1 VKVFYIM
8 PIDTKHPSYND
19 NVNKWQRCRDVYEGD
34 DAIKSRGLE
43 YLPAI
48 DKNQTGD
55 EYRSYAN
62 RATFFEAVGRS
73 VDGFIGAISRRPHKI
88 NLPAKLQPMIDDAT
102 LAGVSLS
109 EFVKK
114 LCQETLLTGRAG
126 ILVDYD
132 EVKMLPYL
140 SVYSAESIINWSAS
154 RIVLFE
160 TVYEEDPADPYKLTS
175 VTQFRELSLIDGV
188 YTVTVWRKDK
198 DAPIDAAWQVY
209 GEIFQPTKRGATF
222 DKIPFFWVSI
232 LGPTAEICK
241 PPLLGMVNVALSHYR
256 LSADY
261 AHGLHWTG
269 LPTFY
274 VTGSDS
280 AEPVRIGAATAI
292 MLKDPNAKVGYAE
305 FKGDGL
311 GSLERAIAAKEQQM
325 AVLGAAILGAEARRV
340 ETAEAARIRHS
351 GETGLLMAA
360 VSAVQASLQAAL
372 SFAAEWA
379 GAAGG
384 LAVELNDDF
393 ISTRLDPQTLLG
405 LVQAYQAGALSLA
418 GLQQAMQD
426 GDLLP
431 QTAITE

>member
-1 VKVFYIM
+1 M

-19 NVNKWQRCRDVYEGD
+19 NFNKWQRCRDVYEGD
-34 DAIKSRGLE
+34 DAIKSRGRE

-48 DKNQTGD
+48 DKNQTD
-55 EYRSYAN
+55 EEYKSYAN
-62 RATFFEAVGRS
+62 RATFFEAVGRT
-73 VDGFIGAISRRPHKI
+73 VDGFIGAISRRPHKF
-88 NLPAKLQPMIDDAT
+88 NLPTKLQAMLDDAN
-102 LAGVSLS
+102 LGGVSLS
-109 EFVKK
+109 ELVKK
-114 LCQETLLTGRAG
+114 LCKATLLTGREG

-132 EVKMLPYL
+132 EDRMRPYL
-140 SVYSAESIINWSAS
+140 SVYCAESIINWSAT
-154 RIVLFE
+154 RVVLSE
-160 TVYEEDPADPYKLTS
+160 TVFEDDPVDPYKLTS
-175 VTQFRELSLIDGV
+175 VDQLRELSLVDGV
-188 YTVTVWRKDK
+188 YTVTVWRKDR
-198 DAPIDAAWQVY
+198 DAAIDAKWQVY
-209 GEIFQPTKRGATF
+209 GDVIQPTKRGATF
-222 DKIPFFWVSI
+222 DKIPFFWISI

-241 PPLLGMVNVALSHYR
+241 PPLLGMANVALSHYR

-274 VTGSDS
+274 VTGSNSD
-280 AEPVRIGAATAI
+280 EPVRIGAATAI

-311 GSLERAIAAKEQQM
+311 GSLERAIAAKEAQM

-351 GETGLLMAA
+351 GETGLFMAA

-372 SFAAEWA
+372 SFAADWD
-379 GAAGG
+379 GASGG
-384 LAVELNDDF
+384 VAVELNDDF
-393 ISTRLDPQTLLG
+393 ISTRLDPQTLVG
-405 LVQAYQAGALSLA
+405 LVQAYQAGALSLG

-431 QTAITE
+431 QTAVTE